1 MAIDP
6 NYLRNIAPE
15 LDCETD
21 GRLNFFIGIAVNQMP
36 VSIWG
41 NKLDFATALY
51 ACHLL
56 TMFNR
61 KGNAQTSQEKVG
73 DIMRQ
78 YAVPKTKDDAVN
90 YLASTAYGMQLYQL
104 IKTRVTTP
112 YIIGDDGNSNPGK
125 LQGPFGFA
133 TSGWPW
139 Y

>member
-1 MAIDP
+1 MVDP
-6 NYLRNIAPE
+6 NYLKNIAPE
-15 LDCETD
+15 LNPETD
-21 GRLNFFIGIAVNQMP
+21 ARLQFFIDIAVEQMP
-36 VSIWG
+36 PAIWK

-78 YAVPKTKDDAVN
+78 YAVPKSKSDAVN
-90 YLASTAYGMQLYQL
+90 YLCSTAYGMQLWQL

-112 YIIGDDGNSNPGK
+112 YVVGDDGNSNPGN
-125 LQGPFGFA
+125 LV
-133 TSGWPW
+133 WPW
-139 Y
+139 T